1 MARFT
6 FNLPDIGEG
15 ISEAE
20 IVNWHVAVDDIVKE
34 DQPIA
39 DMMTDKATVEMES
52 PVAGKIVA
60 IGGEIGDRVPIGSML
75 VEIEMDEQGGS
86 ETSVTEEVEDA
97 KPSVPP
103 VIKGEEKP
111 GLTNLSSASSPTQED
126 RNEASTK
133 VLASP
138 AVRARAKALGVDL
151 SMVHSQGERIR
162 HADLDAYL
170 FYGKGEGYR
179 APGTSPV
186 RPDEQVKVV
195 GLRRRI
201 AENMAASKRHIPHFT
216 YVEEIDVTALEFMVE
231 VMKANLGDRARLTLL
246 PFLIVAICKAVP
258 DFPRSEE
265 HTSKLQSLM
274 RISYADF
281 CLKKKNQI

>member
-1 MARFT
+1 MQRRPPRST
-6 FNLPDIGEG
+6 L
-15 ISEAE
+15 
-20 IVNWHVAVDDIVKE
+20 
-34 DQPIA
+34 
-39 DMMTDKATVEMES
+39 TDPLFPYTTLFRS
-52 PVAGKIVA
+52 
-60 IGGEIGDRVPIGSML
+60 
-75 VEIEMDEQGGS
+75 
-86 ETSVTEEVEDA
+86 
-97 KPSVPP
+97 
-103 VIKGEEKP
+103 
-111 GLTNLSSASSPTQED
+111 QED

-138 AVRARAKALGVDL
+138 TVRARAKALGVDL

-216 YVEEIDVTALEFMVE
+216 YEIGSASCR
-231 VMKANLGDRARLTLL
+231 DR
-246 PFLIVAICKAVP
+246 VCQYV
-258 DFPRSEE
+258 
-265 HTSKLQSLM
+265 
-274 RISYADF
+274 
-281 CLKKKNQI
+281 

>member
-1 MARFT
+1 MR
-6 FNLPDIGEG
+6 
-15 ISEAE
+15 ISDWSSD
-20 IVNWHVAVDDIVKE
+20 VCSSD
-34 DQPIA
+34 
-39 DMMTDKATVEMES
+39 
-52 PVAGKIVA
+52 
-60 IGGEIGDRVPIGSML
+60 L
-75 VEIEMDEQGGS
+75 
-86 ETSVTEEVEDA
+86 
-97 KPSVPP
+97 P

-201 AENMAASKRHIPHFT
+201 AENMAASKLHIPHFT
-216 YVEEIDVTALEFMVE
+216 Y
-231 VMKANLGDRARLTLL
+231 
-246 PFLIVAICKAVP
+246 
-258 DFPRSEE
+258 SEE
-265 HTSKLQSLM
+265 FDENVKRS
-274 RISYADF
+274 
-281 CLKKKNQI
+281 CE